1 MFRPSRRRNPTH
13 LCNMSMTCIICIKKK
28 FKNRYIYRN
37 VIKRFLRISIFF
49 FIMTLTCTNF
59 VFSKLI
65 YFSINFWRVC
75 FVCAC
80 ANYSCIR
87 ALNVLASTFLPS
99 ADLDTVN
106 GGRPSLTA
114 GDRPY
119 RPPSPHTTCTE
130 QKT

>member
-1 MFRPSRRRNPTH
+1 MDGHLHVQQFR
-13 LCNMSMTCIICIKKK
+13 I
-28 FKNRYIYRN
+28 
-37 VIKRFLRISIFF
+37 
-49 FIMTLTCTNF
+49 
-59 VFSKLI
+59 FSKLI
-65 YFSINFWRVC
+65 RLFFSINLPGKEGVFL
-75 FVCAC
+75 VCAC

-114 GDRPY
+114 GDRPS
-119 RPPSPHTTCTE
+119 PPQTCTG